1 MHKALAAPLASLAS
15 SRLRLRLLA
24 ACFTV
29 LVLLA
34 SPVPGAAQTPS
45 ESALKA
51 AFLYKFANFVE
62 WPAGTFKRDDPLQI
76 GVMGDDGVSGELEQ
90 LVAGRSFEGRPIA
103 VRRLR
108 DGDDAGGLHVLLVGA
123 GRDTRLREVVASTAG
138 PVLLV
143 SEQENGLRLGA
154 VLNFDPDP
162 GRVRFSASIAAAE
175 ARGLRLSARLLAIA
189 ETVEGRPR

>member
-1 MHKALAAPLASLAS
+1 M
-15 SRLRLRLLA
+15 A
-24 ACFTV
+24 ACFTA
-29 LVLLA
+29 LVMLA
-34 SPVPGAAQTPS
+34 GPRQSAAQAPS

-62 WPAGTFKRDDPLQI
+62 WPAGTFKRDAPLLI

-108 DGDDAGGLHVLLVGA
+108 EGDDATGLHVLLVGA
-123 GRDTRLREVVASTAG
+123 GRDARLREVVASTAG

-162 GRVRFSASIAAAE
+162 ARVRFSASIAAAE